1 MARGEDWMSNVS
13 LSTRSVNLSWPFENY
28 FITLGYLR
36 RSNIKI
42 SNPQLLLFADYR
54 FVELR
59 RFRILVGI
67 SFLSVSVKVTLRL
80 GGDGRTFYAASL
92 AIDNEDAEMGPGMDD
107 VCLGSFTGRC
117 HSVRPSRGL
126 PWIVSH
132 NDGRLRD
139 DTGNRGLVTRTRRRK
154 RSLFLRVHSKPIRS
168 CPDVRLIPRRVL
180 SYSRHGYRKDQ
191 LKGPA
196 IPRWDSR
203 YQREHILQKAR

>member
-1 MARGEDWMSNVS
+1 MM
-13 LSTRSVNLSWPFENY
+13 
-28 FITLGYLR
+28 
-36 RSNIKI
+36 NIKI

-59 RFRILVGI
+59 RFRTLVGI

-92 AIDNEDAEMGPGMDD
+92 AIDNEDYAEMGHGVDD

-139 DTGNRGLVTRTRRRK
+139 DTGNSGLVTWTRRRK

-168 CPDVRLIPRRVL
+168 RPDVRLIPRRVL
-180 SYSRHGYRKDQ
+180 AYSRHGYRKDH

-196 IPRWDSR
+196 ILR
-203 YQREHILQKAR
+203 